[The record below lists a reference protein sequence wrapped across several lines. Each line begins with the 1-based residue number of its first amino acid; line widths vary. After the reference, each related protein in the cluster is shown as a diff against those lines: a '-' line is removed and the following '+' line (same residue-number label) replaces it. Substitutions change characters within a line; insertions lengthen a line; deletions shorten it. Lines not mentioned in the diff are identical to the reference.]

1 MRVYNATDNNTEIS
15 RWAQSDSDM
24 GDSMD
29 GRRSGDGY
37 DAVIVG
43 AGPNGLAA
51 AIALALRRRS
61 TLTLEAAD
69 TPGGGARTAELTLPG
84 FRHDVCSAAHP
95 LAIGSPFLKTLPLAN
110 YGLEWVHAPYPVAH
124 PLDDGSAVLLRR
136 SVYATADGLGA
147 DAAAYR
153 RLMMPLVADW
163 DKIAAGALGPLR
175 LPRNPIAMARFGMR
189 ALRSARGLAESAFR
203 GERARAL
210 FAGTAAHAILPL
222 EQTGSAAAGLAL
234 QTAAHAV
241 GWPMPKRGAQ
251 SIADAMT
258 AFLTALGGELATGV
272 SVESADDLPPARAT
286 LLDASPRALAAIMS
300 DRLQSEYRRKLERF
314 RHGPGVFKLDWALD
328 APIPWAA
335 RECGSAGTLHL
346 GGGLNEIAD
355 AEAAVWRG
363 EHPDKPF
370 VLLTQPSLFDATR
383 APRGKHTA
391 WAYCH
396 VPAHSDTD
404 MTDRIER
411 QVERFAPGFRQ
422 RIIARN
428 AMPPRALEAYNPNY
442 VGGDIGGGANDLRQL
457 FARPT
462 LRLNPYATPV
472 KGVYIC
478 SASTPPGAGVHG
490 MCGYYAAQ
498 ACLRAL

>member
-1 MRVYNATDNNTEIS
+1 
-15 RWAQSDSDM
+15 M

-29 GRRSGDGY
+29 GRRFRGGY

-69 TPGGGARTAELTLPG
+69 TPGGGARTSELTLPG

-95 LAIGSPFLKTLPLAN
+95 LAVGSPFLKTLPLAN

-124 PLDDGSAVLLRR
+124 PLDDGSVVLLRR
-136 SVYATADGLGA
+136 SVYATADGLGV
-147 DAAAYR
+147 DAAAYS

-163 DKIAAGALGPLR
+163 DKIAAGALGPPR
-175 LPRNPIAMARFGMR
+175 LPRNPMAMARFGMR

-222 EQTGSAAAGLAL
+222 EQTGSAAAGLIL

-241 GWPMPKRGAQ
+241 GWPMPKGGAQ
-251 SIADAMT
+251 SIADAMA
-258 AFLTALGGELATGV
+258 AFLMALDGELATGV
-272 SVESADDLPPARAT
+272 SVESADDLPRARAT
-286 LLDASPRALAAIMS
+286 LLDASPRALAAIMGDS
-300 DRLQSEYRRKLERF
+300 LPSEYRRKLERF
-314 RHGPGVFKLDWALD
+314 RHGPGVFKIDWALD

-346 GGGLNEIAD
+346 GGGLDEIAD

-383 APRGKHTA
+383 APRGRHTA

-396 VPAHSDTD
+396 VPAHSDVD

-411 QVERFAPGFRQ
+411 QIERFAPGFRQ
-422 RIIARN
+422 QIIARS
-428 AMPPRALEAYNPNY
+428 AMSPRALEAYNPNY

-457 FARPT
+457 FARPVA
-462 LRLNPYATPV
+462 RLNPYATPL

-498 ACLRAL
+498 ACLRGL